1 MLLIGENLNVMSKTL
16 GPALKERNAAPIQ
29 DMAKQESEAGID
41 YIDLNI
47 GPARKGGPELME
59 WTVKTVQEVVKNP
72 CSLDTTNMDAMEAGL
87 KVHKGKAIMNSI
99 SLQTGR
105 AERLLPLAKEND
117 AYAIGLLWGTEGM
130 PRDEN
135 ERAVLAVDFLM
146 KADEFGV
153 PHENILID
161 PIISPVSVEI
171 LQVKACLIFQS
182 MLGEIAPG
190 CGSTCGLSN
199 ISNGAPAELRHWLDR
214 VYFIMLKR
222 HGLTSAIVNAFDKEL
237 IEIARGNRPN
247 IEKLV
252 CQVMDEES
260 ISKDAL
266 SEEELKYYK
275 TARVLMGHTIYSDS
289 WLEI

>member
-16 GPALKERNAAPIQ
+16 GPALKEKNAAPIQ

-72 CSLDTTNMDAMEAGL
+72 CSLDTTNMDAMEAGI
-87 KVHKGKAIMNSI
+87 KVHQGKAIMNSI

-105 AERLLPLAKEND
+105 AERLLPLAKEHD

-146 KADEFGV
+146 KAEEFGV
-153 PHENILID
+153 PPENILID

-171 LQVKACLIFQS
+171 LQVKACLTFQS

-222 HGLTSAIVNAFDKEL
+222 NGLTSAIVNSFDKEL
-237 IEIARGNRPN
+237 IEIARDNRPDT
-247 IEKLV
+247 EKLV
-252 CQVMDEES
+252 HQVMDEES
-260 ISKDAL
+260 VSKDSL
-266 SEEELKYYK
+266 SEEQLKYYK